1 VRAIILAAGLGR
13 RLLPQTETTP
23 KCLLEIGGR
32 PLLARCLEALAGLG
46 ISEAVVVVGH
56 RGEDVAALAT
66 QAPAALGVRIIRN
79 TQFASGSL
87 LSLWHARYELED
99 EVLIV
104 EGDVL
109 YPRELLARL
118 LASPD
123 PNTLAVDEKF
133 QDTGDEP
140 KVVCED
146 GWVVEVSRKSGRDA
160 RVRGEAVGLLR
171 LSAAAADVLQDV
183 LEEMVATGMDG
194 ADYEEAL
201 RELAAEVPIGTIDVG
216 DLPWLGIDLEEDL
229 ARARQQIFPEI
240 ERLDRGE
247 VVVPA

>member
-1 VRAIILAAGLGR
+1 MGK
-13 RLLPQTETTP
+13 RLRPQTEATP
-23 KCLLEIGGR
+23 KCLLPIGDR
-32 PLLARCLEALAGLG
+32 PLLARCLEAFAAVG
-46 ISEAVVVVGH
+46 IPEAVIVVGH
-56 RGEDVAALAT
+56 RGEDVAAIAE
-66 QAPAALGVRIIRN
+66 QAPVSLAVRVIRN

-87 LSLWHARYELED
+87 LSLWHARYELDE

-118 LASPD
+118 LASSD
-123 PNTLAVDEKF
+123 PNALAVDEKF

-146 GWVVEVSRKSGRDA
+146 GWVVEVTRKIGRDP
-160 RVRGEAVGLLR
+160 RVRGEAVGMLR
-171 LSAAAADVLQDV
+171 LSAEAADVLQDV

-194 ADYEEAL
+194 ADYEEAI
-201 RELAAEVPIGTIDVG
+201 RELAVEVPIGIIEVG

-247 VVVPA
+247 IVVPA